1 MATAEE
7 RKARMKNKEKLL
19 HWSDEKEVIKSSRP
33 LKLLLTLMLH
43 IPICLVLVLVYPVSF
58 FYLIF
63 SRRART
69 EAYLYQKQLKKFTH
83 GESPK
88 IISPFR
94 QILSFSLCVLEKMEG
109 WLGKVKF
116 EELVCHDDDL
126 HGLIESLEKKQG
138 AVLIGSHL
146 GNIELLRSL
155 SSFNRTG
162 VKREVPVTV
171 IMETKST
178 EQFNNTLKE
187 VNPNAGLNIISP
199 QSIGPDTMILL
210 QEHIQNGGLVV
221 FAADRTS
228 ASARTRSVRLPFLGK
243 AADFPYGVFLLTL
256 LLNAP
261 TYFVF
266 ALRTKTASLHP
277 RYNMFVERAETPL
290 AGFRAERDK
299 RIHALCEEYV
309 GKLEKYC
316 KLFPYQWYNFYNF
329 WLLPDSNGEV

>member
-1 MATAEE
+1 
-7 RKARMKNKEKLL
+7 
-19 HWSDEKEVIKSSRP
+19 
-33 LKLLLTLMLH
+33 
-43 IPICLVLVLVYPVSF
+43 
-58 FYLIF
+58 
-63 SRRART
+63 
-69 EAYLYQKQLKKFTH
+69 
-83 GESPK
+83 
-88 IISPFR
+88 
-94 QILSFSLCVLEKMEG
+94 MEG

-187 VNPNAGLNIISP
+187 VNPNAGLHIISP

-329 WLLPDSNGEV
+329 WLLPDSNGGGVINRFPAAASAGNQSVFLWDDGNGENSCSGGASVQSGILRCRYNGCCVARKLCKIYGSGPLRSA